1 MPIQLDVVTVE
12 RRVYSADDV
21 SMVVVPGS
29 EGVMGILPNHAPIV
43 TALKQGELE
52 IIRGESRESLAIG
65 GGFVQIRGSHVVV
78 MADAAEQ
85 AEDIDIERAEAARE
99 RARKA
104 LAEAPADANLEHNL
118 AALHRAE
125 IRIKVARKRRHQG

>member
-29 EGVMGILPNHAPIV
+29 EGVMGILPNHAPVV

-78 MADAAEQ
+78 MADAAES
-85 AEDIDIERAEAARE
+85 ADEIDMERAEAARE

-104 LAEAPADANLEHNL
+104 IAEAPADADMERNL

-125 IRIKVARKRRHQG
+125 VRLRVARKRGHQA